1 MESLLKDEGR
11 WLITASDRLP
21 PRHFSAGPLQRTT
34 SQTTRRRILQCPSF
48 NVEPIPIR
56 GSGKEAARSSL
67 SCANTHT
74 HTRTHV
80 HIHVT
85 FFFHAA
91 RRDVWRPP
99 FCHRQQRHVKIIIR
113 YRSAYHS
120 FFDSFASLNDGNWIG
135 ILFGDVESLFVNEK
149 LFAKDNYLY
158 RIYVTREITRE
169 NNIILI
175 FFLKPLPFYI
185 VRIIVFIYFFQG

>member
-48 NVEPIPIR
+48 NVEPIPIK

-74 HTRTHV
+74 RTHARTHTRH
-80 HIHVT
+80 
-85 FFFHAA
+85 FLLPRRSQRRLAA
-91 RRDVWRPP
+91 T
-99 FCHRQQRHVKIIIR
+99 
-113 YRSAYHS
+113 
-120 FFDSFASLNDGNWIG
+120 
-135 ILFGDVESLFVNEK
+135 ILPSTAE
-149 LFAKDNYLY
+149 
-158 RIYVTREITRE
+158 TRE
-169 NNIILI
+169 NNNTISVGVTFLFR
-175 FFLKPLPFYI
+175 FFRFT
-185 VRIIVFIYFFQG
+185 